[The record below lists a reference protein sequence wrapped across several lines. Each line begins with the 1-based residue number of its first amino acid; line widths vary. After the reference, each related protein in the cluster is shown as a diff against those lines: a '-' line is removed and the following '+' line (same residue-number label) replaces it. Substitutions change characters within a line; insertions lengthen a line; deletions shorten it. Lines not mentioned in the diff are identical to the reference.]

1 MPVPQFESAVVE
13 LERIRRLIESAMV
26 DAVDVAD
33 AGRVWALDGH
43 RGVRNWLIALTGV
56 SPAEASR
63 RCQVMRALR
72 DLEHLRARLRA
83 GEVGVCQVR
92 ELARVHANERVR
104 DRLGDAEELMVR
116 IAQRR
121 CFDEFQTRV
130 GRWTAAADRV
140 GAERTHD
147 EVHAARRARVRLT
160 PAGVT
165 LSAHGGTAQGAEMLE
180 VFGAYVDAE
189 FRADWDAARSIHG
202 DAVAVEHLA
211 RSAAQ
216 REFDALWAI
225 FGAAAERPHPVT
237 GEQVRVPTVN
247 IIVDQATIET
257 HLAHAA
263 KGRSPR
269 SGPYEHCTGPEA
281 SSGHATSGGGCD
293 VGSRCETDRGI
304 PIDPRDAVAALL
316 IGRLR
321 RVVFDSSG
329 VGRRARSRSIS
340 APVHGH
346 LA

>member
-1 MPVPQFESAVVE
+1 MPVPEFESAVVE
-13 LERIRRLIESAMV
+13 SERVRRCVESAMV
-26 DAVDVAD
+26 DALDVAE

-72 DLEHLRARLRA
+72 DLEQVRAGLRA
-83 GEVGVCQVR
+83 GDVGVCQVR

-104 DRLGDAEELMVR
+104 GRLSGAEELLVG
-116 IAQRR
+116 IARRR
-121 CFDEFQTRV
+121 CFDEFQARV

-140 GAERTHD
+140 GAARTHD
-147 EVHAARRARVRLT
+147 EVHAARRARVRVT
-160 PAGVT
+160 AAGVT

-189 FRADWDAARSIHG
+189 FRADWDAARTMHG

-211 RSAAQ
+211 RSAVQ

-225 FGAAAERPHPVT
+225 FGAAAERAHPVT

-257 HLAHAA
+257 HLPHAA
-263 KGRSPR
+263 NSR
-269 SGPYEHCTGPEA
+269 SGSSGPHEQPTGPEA
-281 SSGHATSGGGCD
+281 PSDHAASGG
-293 VGSRCETDRGI
+293 V
-304 PIDPRDAVAALL
+304 
-316 IGRLR
+316 
-321 RVVFDSSG
+321 
-329 VGRRARSRSIS
+329 
-340 APVHGH
+340 
-346 LA
+346 